1 LREADFDCARYGTCY
16 DPSPVTPS
24 GWLSLEAVAVI
35 LLILL
40 IVALLISLAKPAEK
54 PKPSI
59 KTAVNGVIDD
69 LEKQANLWNRPE
81 AMNAFQS
88 ARGRINKE
96 FDERDI
102 K

>member
-1 LREADFDCARYGTCY
+1 LRAADLDCAPYSACY
-16 DPSPVTPS
+16 DPSPLDAS
-24 GWLSLEAVAVI
+24 GWPSLEAIAVI

-54 PKPSI
+54 PKPTI